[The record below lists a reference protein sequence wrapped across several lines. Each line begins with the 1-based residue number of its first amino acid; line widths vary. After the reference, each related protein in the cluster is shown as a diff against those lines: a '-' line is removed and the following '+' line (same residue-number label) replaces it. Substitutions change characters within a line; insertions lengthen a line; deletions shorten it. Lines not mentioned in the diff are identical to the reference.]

1 MITDTVDPQYAKH
14 WTRHAEEYLEQLKE
28 HKFDQ
33 ESKKLMAWVKKFQ
46 THDKDFAFHKKM
58 SRNDSRETYGR
69 CTLYSTCTGENN
81 VGIGEKGV
89 ALRENEACIPDDRRR
104 THEDCLKED
113 PKSKLFEVT

>member
-14 WTRHAEEYLEQLKE
+14 WTTYAEDYLRQLKK

-33 ESKKLMAWVKKFQ
+33 DSKTLMAWVKKFQ
-46 THDKDFAFHKKM
+46 THDKDFAFHEKM

-69 CTLYSTCTGENN
+69 CTLYSTCIGEND
-81 VGIGEKGV
+81 VDIGQKGV
-89 ALRENEACIPDDRRR
+89 GLRENEACIPDDRRR
-104 THEDCLKED
+104 THEDCVKED